1 MQPILR
7 VAARPVRASH
17 RFSVLSY
24 PAQPR
29 RFAHQ
34 SYGNEQSGMQQG
46 TEQDNPKANMEHPG
60 PEAPETGK
68 SGSTSTSQGGS
79 PKIQTPKSAA
89 EDSDPDVRKHN
100 EEFAQ
105 RHERTVNQLSED
117 DNKVDKKFW
126 KGDVGRPSED
136 KE

>member
-1 MQPILR
+1 MQPVLR
-7 VAARPVRASH
+7 MAARPVRAP
-17 RFSVLSY
+17 RRLPALSY
-24 PAQPR
+24 PAHPR

-46 TEQDNPKANMEHPG
+46 TNQENPKSDMEHPG
-60 PEAPETGK
+60 PEAPATGK
-68 SGSTSTSQGGS
+68 GGSSSSSQGAS
-79 PKIQTPKSAA
+79 PKIHSPKSAA
-89 EDSDPDVRKHN
+89 EDNDPEVRKHN
-100 EEFAQ
+100 EELEQ

-136 KE
+136 KK